1 MCQHANRHE
10 LTKSKNMKRVFILAI
25 FITISQLLVA
35 QQKTFEG
42 VSFEIKYPSN
52 FMAKGSLKD
61 ADGFQSATFRSPD
74 NLVEFYIFSPY
85 MSGKATD
92 ILIKPQ
98 EKLSSTKSQTKGGTK
113 ITWWTIT
120 ALDGSYSR
128 SYQETK
134 YNNAGNWVIGIKY
147 ENALALEKYKKEYAV
162 FKASFYTYGD

>member
-1 MCQHANRHE
+1 
-10 LTKSKNMKRVFILAI
+10 MKKIFLLIVFI
-25 FITISQLLVA
+25 TMSQLIVA
-35 QQKTFEG
+35 QQKIFEG
-42 VSFEIKYPSN
+42 ASFEIKYPAN
-52 FMAKGSLKD
+52 FMVKGSLKD

-85 MSGKATD
+85 TSGKATD
-92 ILIKPQ
+92 IVIKPR

-147 ENALALEKYKKEYAV
+147 KNASALEKYKKEYAM
-162 FKASFYTYGD
+162 FKTSFYTYGD

>member
-1 MCQHANRHE
+1 M
-10 LTKSKNMKRVFILAI
+10 KSKIIIAVALFLTIQATAQFNVFKGA
-25 FITISQLLVA
+25 
-35 QQKTFEG
+35 G
-42 VSFEIKYPSN
+42 FEINYPAS
-52 FMAKGSLKD
+52 
-61 ADGFQSATFRSPD
+61 FRAHGAPGALEMNSESVFFSSPD

-85 MSGKATD
+85 MRGVATD
-92 ILIKPQ
+92 IAIKPR

-147 ENALALEKYKKEYAV
+147 KNSLALEKYKKEYAV
-162 FKASFYTYGD
+162 FKTSFYQYGD